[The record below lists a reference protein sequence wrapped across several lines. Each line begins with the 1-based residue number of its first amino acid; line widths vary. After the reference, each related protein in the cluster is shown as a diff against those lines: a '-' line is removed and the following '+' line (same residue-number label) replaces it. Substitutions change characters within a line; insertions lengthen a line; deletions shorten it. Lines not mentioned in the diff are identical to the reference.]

1 MKETLEILFATT
13 PGIIF
18 AFVFGFVF
26 IFLIIYVLVKILSNV
41 SSVNLKDKSIKFK
54 NKKKEKDDFK
64 IFKNLNL
71 IKSIIGDEYE
81 NFLKEVDICNK
92 ELNREN
98 EQNKKVAL
106 HNAIEHL
113 CLEFQ
118 DSYDETTEYPINRM
132 AQVLELYL
140 FRDLN
145 SILLRRFD
153 ELRNSSL
160 FLESSEKDLE
170 CEIQRITEDI
180 VRTMKNKSRDYFL
193 IDNPRLMHRV
203 FDSST
208 PGLQKGIGNVIRD
221 FHKRSKAQKEKIIE
235 LTKKRTESIEKK
247 LSELLS
253 GADNTQE

>member
-1 MKETLEILFATT
+1 MKETLEVLFTST

-18 AFVFGFVF
+18 AFVFGLIF
-26 IFLIIYVLVKILSNV
+26 IFLIIFVLIKVLSNV
-41 SSVNLKDKSIKFK
+41 SSVNLKDKSIKFN

-81 NFLKEVDICNK
+81 NFLKEVDTCNK
-92 ELNREN
+92 EVSREN
-98 EQNKKVAL
+98 EQDKKVAL
-106 HNAIEHL
+106 HSAIEHL
-113 CLEFQ
+113 CLEFTE
-118 DSYDETTEYPINRM
+118 SYEETTEYSISLM

-170 CEIQRITEDI
+170 CEIHKITEDI

-193 IDNPRLMHRV
+193 IDNPRLMHKV
-203 FDSST
+203 FDSAT
-208 PGLQKGIGNVIRD
+208 PGLQKGIGNAIRD

-247 LSELLS
+247 LSELLNS
-253 GADNTQE
+253 ADSTQD